1 MQEALVKWKDIPST
15 LMRGYHV
22 ISISISPKLIYRIN
36 VISISIPASIFEET
50 DLRFLK
56 FI

>member
-15 LMRGYHV
+15 RMRGHHV

-36 VISISIPASIFEET
+36 IISISIPVNIFEET